1 MFYPIMVNLKNKKVV
16 IIGGGKIGY
25 KKAKTLLEF
34 GGQVIIISVDFIEE
48 FYRLKEDYK
57 ENISIIKDRYKK
69 EYIENAFMVIA
80 ATCYREVNNQV
91 SIDAEKLDILCN
103 VVDRQIDSSFIS
115 QCIVN
120 KEGLVVSTSTM
131 GKFPYLSKKVK
142 RDIQENYFKYDKLY
156 MDLLEEL
163 REIVLCKYRD
173 KKYEIFDYAI
183 ELNKNELK
191 EFICKLKDKYD

>member
-25 KKAKTLLEF
+25 RKAKTLLEF
-34 GGQVIIISVDFIEE
+34 GGQVIIISVEFIEE

-80 ATCYREVNNQV
+80 ATCSREVNNQV
-91 SIDAEKLDILCN
+91 SIDAEELDILCN

-156 MDLLEEL
+156 MDLLKEL
-163 REIVLCKYRD
+163 REIVLCKYRN

>member
-25 KKAKTLLEF
+25 RKAKTLLEF

-80 ATCYREVNNQV
+80 ATCSREVNNQV